1 MSSVLGRLRLVG
13 GLAGAVVV
21 ALLAIAAAMAGAQ
34 NDAVRAREFWVGG
47 VLRPHRLSPRGSG
60 KDLGPHGW
68 PGRGHAPD
76 AAAKATEPLP

>member
-34 NDAVRAREFWVGG
+34 NDAVRAREFLGRWSFAASPV
-47 VLRPHRLSPRGSG
+47 VAPWEWERSRPARLAGSWPRTRRSC
-60 KDLGPHGW
+60 
-68 PGRGHAPD
+68 
-76 AAAKATEPLP
+76 